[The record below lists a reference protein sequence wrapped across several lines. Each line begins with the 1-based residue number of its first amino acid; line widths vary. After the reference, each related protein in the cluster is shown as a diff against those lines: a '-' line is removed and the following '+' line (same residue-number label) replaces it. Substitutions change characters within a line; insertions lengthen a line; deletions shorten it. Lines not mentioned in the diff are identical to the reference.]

1 MVTDNATVPMHRVT
15 RLSGR
20 VGSKE
25 RVLYQGDDAERAY
38 AIYETEAIALRC
50 GEVRKYVG
58 GTLASRQRG
67 YNLRSKW

>member
-1 MVTDNATVPMHRVT
+1 MTDSAAVPQHKVT

-25 RVLYQGDDAERAY
+25 RVLYQGDDWQKAH
-38 AIYETEAIALRC
+38 AIYEREAIALRC
-50 GEVRKYVG
+50 GEVRKYVC
-58 GTLASRQRG
+58 GTIACSQRS

>member
-1 MVTDNATVPMHRVT
+1 MTDNATVPRHLVT

-25 RVLYQGDDAERAY
+25 RVLYQGDDSARAHTVYER
-38 AIYETEAIALRC
+38 EAIALRC

-58 GTLASRQRG
+58 GTLASSQRG